1 MWQEITLWQYQ
12 QIIPIMTKPD
22 KEWTEIDVDYKLIS
36 ILTGMTQYQIDSLP
50 LEDLKKERAKLKF
63 LKEDITGKPVKYIE
77 VNGRRYR
84 VIYNIKD
91 MPFAR
96 YIESKVFGKDVVG
109 NLHKISASMVMPQ
122 KRNWLGR
129 WVDDVYDASKH
140 EQYSLDMQEA
150 KFVDVY
156 HTLVFFYQVYRN
168 WIEVSKDYMTE
179 EMVRMGMT
187 QEEADSVVTLLYASM
202 DGNIPQGLLP
212 SRKISALKQYLK

>member
-22 KEWTEIDVDYKLIS
+22 KDWTEIDVDYKLIS

-212 SRKISALKQYLK
+212 NRKISALKQYLK

>member
-96 YIESKVFGKDVVG
+96 YIESKVFGKDVVA

-179 EMVRMGMT
+179 EMARMGMT
-187 QEEADSVVTLLYASM
+187 QEEADSVVTLLYASL
-202 DGNIPQGLLP
+202 DGSIPQGLLP